1 MFFIGICS
9 MNNHWYLARVLEQE
23 QIPVSIKFQIINY
36 EML

>member
-1 MFFIGICS
+1 